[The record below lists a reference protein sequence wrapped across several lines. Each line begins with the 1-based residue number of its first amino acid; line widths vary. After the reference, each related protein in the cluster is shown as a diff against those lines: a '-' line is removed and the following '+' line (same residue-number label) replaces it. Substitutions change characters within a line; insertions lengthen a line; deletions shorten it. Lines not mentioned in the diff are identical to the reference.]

1 MPITKKSAA
10 IRLRAGEK
18 TEIRQLIRDFYTA
31 LEAKN
36 IGRMLS
42 FYAPEAIMFDV
53 KAPFQTKGAIA
64 WKHTWEACIDY
75 FPAAFQVETKDV
87 HIYAN
92 ENLAFAHFLFRFITK
107 TDHPAAQT
115 WMRATGCYKKIQG
128 KWKILHEHASVPF
141 NPHTLQAQ
149 FTKELD

>member
-1 MPITKKSAA
+1 MPLAKKNTA

-18 TEIRQLIRDFYTA
+18 TEIRQLIRDFFTA

-36 IGRMLS
+36 IDRMLS
-42 FYAPEAIMFDV
+42 FYAAEAIMFDV
-53 KAPFQTKGAIA
+53 KAPFQTKGAVA
-64 WKHTWEACIDY
+64 WKHTWEACIGY
-75 FPAAFQVETKDV
+75 FPGTFQVETKDV

-92 ENLAFAHFLFRFITK
+92 ENLAFAHFLFRFTTQ

-115 WMRATGCYKKIQG
+115 WMRATSCYKKIQG
-128 KWKILHEHASVPF
+128 KWKIVHEHASVPF

>member
-1 MPITKKSAA
+1 MAIAKKNAV

-18 TEIRQLIRDFYTA
+18 AEIRQLIHDFFTA

-36 IGRMLS
+36 IERMLS
-42 FYAPEAIMFDV
+42 FYASEAIMFDV

-75 FPAAFQVETKDV
+75 FPETFKVETKDM
-87 HIYAN
+87 HISAN
-92 ENLAFAHFLFRFITK
+92 ENLAFSHYLFRFTTK
-107 TDHPAAQT
+107 QDHPAAQT
-115 WMRATGCYKKIQG
+115 WMRATGCYKKVQG